1 MGSIETSNKTFR
13 LSDEQ
18 EVKLKEWQD
27 KIKDL
32 FGEYGHYDYK
42 FTPFGM
48 MTGLEVTSHLT
59 RTTIDLTEEE

>member
-1 MGSIETSNKTFR
+1 MNKTFR
-13 LSDEQ
+13 LSDTQ

-32 FGEYGHYDYK
+32 FGEYGHYDYT

-48 MTGLEVTSHLT
+48 MTGFKVKSHLT
-59 RTTIDLTEEE
+59 KTTIDLTEE